1 MEKNTVS
8 ATRYLIVVASF
19 IVVIAGLR
27 AAKSLVVP
35 FLLATFFAIILS
47 PWMHLLRKRGL
58 PGSLALT
65 VIIAA
70 CIGVSGSVSFLIGSS
85 INQFRGSLSVLPRQI
100 DRNLEPLRE
109 QWLPDWS
116 FFEEEAGTVAT
127 PNSPTDANL
136 AKNSPVKPE
145 DGGLDP
151 AGQSKL
157 ALPERSSL
165 TSDLQRLTT
174 DYFRDLLSGL
184 ANMLSNTFII
194 IVTVA
199 FMLLEAYRFPGKLSA
214 ALGRENPV
222 LGNVE
227 QIISDVRRYMV
238 IKSTTSALTGILV
251 FGLLTVLEIPYPF
264 LWGVLAFLFNFV
276 PNIGSIIAS
285 IPAVLL
291 ALISD
296 DPIMK
301 ATLTMVG
308 YLSINC
314 FVSYAIEP
322 RYMGQGLGLSTLVV
336 FLSLVFWG
344 WVLGPVGM
352 LLSAPLTMIVKIIL
366 ENSEDFQWIA
376 VLMGS
381 KAPEMGSE

>member
-19 IVVIAGLR
+19 IIVVAGLR

-47 PWMHLLRKRGL
+47 PWMHLLRKKGL

-65 VIIAA
+65 VIIAV
-70 CIGVSGSVSFLIGSS
+70 CIGISGSVSFLIGSS
-85 INQFRGSLSVLPRQI
+85 INQFRGNLSNLPRQI

-116 FFEEEAGTVAT
+116 LFEEGTETVAT
-127 PNSPTDANL
+127 PDSLVDANSTQ
-136 AKNSPVKPE
+136 NPTMERGNGSRPS
-145 DGGLDP
+145 
-151 AGQSKL
+151 SKV

-184 ANMLSNTFII
+184 ANMLSNAFII
-194 IVTVA
+194 IITVA
-199 FMLLEAYRFPGKLSA
+199 FMLLEAYRFPGKLAA
-214 ALGRENPV
+214 ALGHENPA
-222 LGNVE
+222 LDNVE
-227 QIISDVRRYMV
+227 QIVSDVRRYMV

-251 FGLLTVLEIPYPF
+251 FGLLTGLEIPYPF

-301 ATLTMVG
+301 AMLTAVG
-308 YLSINC
+308 YVSINC
-314 FVSYAIEP
+314 FISYAIEP

-381 KAPEMGSE
+381 KAPETSGD